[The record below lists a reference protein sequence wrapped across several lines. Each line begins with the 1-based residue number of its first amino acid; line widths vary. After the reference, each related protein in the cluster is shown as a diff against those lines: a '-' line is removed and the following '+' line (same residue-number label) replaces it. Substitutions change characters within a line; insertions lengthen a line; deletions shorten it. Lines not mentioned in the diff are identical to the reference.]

1 MSQRLRG
8 ASLGNIFGLAYT
20 DYIYVHIEG
29 DKLTD
34 LIFQNALL
42 DIPDFTTI
50 SLFQHEISSTE
61 SGYTFQFC
69 TVGYASYYQHSSY
82 FVLFQSNSD
91 NFLPLI
97 KDYKS
102 SSEFADVSRTIYDW
116 YNPTYDELDYC
127 SFYKVDQINK
137 MYIEKP
143 VLCVAHTTFSEPKD
157 VWTFTPELF
166 EVIEFVKDR
175 VRFRVTKLLLPNN
188 RDRQM
193 SFKNLVS
200 FDLNYP
206 PINQIEKALN
216 NTPPANLP
224 KGIRQVVFS
233 SCAQLSVNEPF
244 RGRQTPHIAPIYLFI
259 SRLKRQY
266 GSETVEIIFN
276 SAFNGQQVI
285 AARIDLSTAVENT
298 FIYIKTVDEAPLYAT
313 LRFPSAM
320 LELLSIQTVYKGT
333 TQPFSDTDEFDSN
346 VIIANAGM
354 AAAYIGGGLLSGLG
368 QGLGAYAQGKMQM
381 QMQDKTL
388 SWYEK
393 KQMHDIDNQRYLQ
406 QSMFDWKSH
415 MQDREFD
422 YGNEQQRRQ
431 IDWQR
436 SSQAAL
442 FSQQNL
448 YQNTQNKFTK
458 ELVETNLD
466 SDIRRARNAQ
476 QLSGYRTD
484 ATVSG
489 LTNSGRGG
497 LGHPDAPRGATLP
510 PRSASTQTNSPK
522 VYTTRP
528 TGFYTGPM
536 SSDNDKI

>member
-1 MSQRLRG
+1 MRG

-34 LIFQNALL
+34 LIFQNSLTN
-42 DIPDFTTI
+42 IPNYSTI
-50 SLFQHEISSTE
+50 SLLQHEISSTE
-61 SGYTFQFC
+61 SNYTFQFC
-69 TVGYASYYQHSSY
+69 SAGYASYYQLDSY
-82 FVLFQSNSD
+82 FVVFQSSSG

-97 KDYKS
+97 KDYTS
-102 SSEFADVSRTIYDW
+102 SSEYANIQRAIYDW
-116 YNPTYDELDYC
+116 YNPGYDEDGYC
-127 SFYKVDQINK
+127 TFFKVDQINK
-137 MYIEKP
+137 MFVEKP
-143 VLCVAHTTFSEPKD
+143 VSCVAHTSLSGSKADWVFL
-157 VWTFTPELF
+157 PESF

-175 VRFRVTKLLLPNN
+175 VKFRVTKLSLPNN
-188 RDRQM
+188 VDRQM
-193 SFKNLVS
+193 SFKNLIS
-200 FDLNYP
+200 LDLNYP
-206 PINQIEKALN
+206 SINQIEKALN
-216 NTPPANLP
+216 DNPPANLP
-224 KGIRQVVFS
+224 QGIRQIVFS
-233 SCAQLSVNEPF
+233 SYPQLSVNTPF
-244 RGRQTPHIAPIYLFI
+244 RGRQTPHIAPIFLFI
-259 SRLKRQY
+259 SRLKQQY
-266 GSETVEIIFN
+266 GSETVEIVFN

-285 AARIDLSTAVENT
+285 TARIDLSTAVENT
-298 FIYIKTVDEAPLYAT
+298 FVYIKTANDAPLYST

-320 LELLSIQTVYKGT
+320 LELLSVQTVYNGT
-333 TQPFSDTDEFDSN
+333 TQAFSDVNEFDSN
-346 VIIANAGM
+346 VIVANAG
-354 AAAYIGGGLLSGLG
+354 AAAAFIGGGLLSGLG

-388 SWYEK
+388 SWYER
-393 KQMHDIDNQRYLQ
+393 KQRHDIDNQRYLQ

-415 MQDREFD
+415 MQEREFD

-448 YQNTQNKFTK
+448 YQDTQNKFTK

-489 LTNSGRGG
+489 LSNSGRGG
-497 LGHPDAPRGATLP
+497 LGHPDAPRGAVLP
-510 PRSASTQTNSPK
+510 PRSASTQTNSPR

-536 SSDNDKI
+536 SNDNDRI

>member
-1 MSQRLRG
+1 M
-8 ASLGNIFGLAYT
+8 
-20 DYIYVHIEG
+20 
-29 DKLTD
+29 TD
-34 LIFQNALL
+34 LLFQRALN
-42 DIPDFTTI
+42 DIPNYSIIT
-50 SLFQHEISSTE
+50 LFKHEISSTE
-61 SGYTFQFC
+61 DDYTFQFC
-69 TVGYASYYQHSSY
+69 STGYASYYQFSSY

-102 SSEFADVSRTIYDW
+102 SSEYANVQRVIYDW
-116 YNPTYDELDYC
+116 YNPECDEYDYC
-127 SFYKVDQINK
+127 TFFRVDQINK
-137 MYIEKP
+137 MYVEKP
-143 VLCVAHTTFSEPKD
+143 VACVAHTTLTQSKADWMF
-157 VWTFTPELF
+157 VPEMF

-175 VRFRVTKLLLPNN
+175 VKFRVTKMLLPDNN
-188 RDRQM
+188 DRKM
-193 SFKNLVS
+193 VFKNLTS
-200 FDLNYP
+200 LDLNYP

-233 SCAQLSVNEPF
+233 SYAQLSVNSPF
-244 RGRQTPHIAPIYLFI
+244 RGRQTPHIAPVYLFI
-259 SRLKRQY
+259 SRLKQQY
-266 GSETVEIIFN
+266 GPETVEIIFN

-298 FIYIKTVDEAPLYAT
+298 FIYIKTNDEAPLYST

-320 LELLSIQTVYKGT
+320 LELLSVQTVYKGT
-333 TQPFSDTDEFDSN
+333 AQAFSDTDEFDSN
-346 VIIANAGM
+346 VIVANAGM

-381 QMQDKTL
+381 QMQDRTL

-422 YGNEQQRRQ
+422 YGNEQQKRQ

-458 ELVETNLD
+458 ELVEANLD

-536 SSDNDKI
+536 SSNDNRV

>member
-1 MSQRLRG
+1 MRG

-34 LIFQNALL
+34 LIFQNALTN
-42 DIPDFTTI
+42 IPDYSTI

-61 SGYTFQFC
+61 TNYTFQFC
-69 TVGYASYYQHSSY
+69 SIGYASYYQLSSY
-82 FVLFQSNSD
+82 FVVFQSNSN

-97 KDYKS
+97 KNYTS
-102 SSEFADVSRTIYDW
+102 SSEYANVARTIYDW
-116 YNPTYDELDYC
+116 YSPEYSEDDYC
-127 SFYKVDQINK
+127 IAFEVDQVNK
-137 MYIEKP
+137 MFVEKP
-143 VLCVAHTTFSEPKD
+143 VSCVAHTTMSGSKSEWIF
-157 VWTFTPELF
+157 VPEMF

-175 VRFRVTKLLLPNN
+175 VKFRITKLRLPDNV
-188 RDRQM
+188 DRKM
-193 SFKNLVS
+193 SFKNLKTL
-200 FDLNYP
+200 DINYP
-206 PINQIEKALN
+206 PINQIEKAITDNPL
-216 NTPPANLP
+216 ANLP
-224 KGIRQVVFS
+224 QGIRQIVFS
-233 SCAQLSVNEPF
+233 SYPQLSVNSPF
-244 RGRQTPHIAPIYLFI
+244 RGRQTPQIAPIFLFI

-298 FIYIKTVDEAPLYAT
+298 FIYIKTVDDAPLYST

-320 LELLSIQTVYKGT
+320 LELLSVQTVYNGN
-333 TQPFSDTDEFDSN
+333 TQAFSDVDEFDSN
-346 VIIANAGM
+346 VIIANAG
-354 AAAYIGGGLLSGLG
+354 AAAAFIGGGLLSGLG

-393 KQMHDIDNQRYLQ
+393 KQRDDIDNQRYLQ

-415 MQDREFD
+415 MQERDFD

-436 SSQAAL
+436 NSQAAL
-442 FSQQNL
+442 FQQQNL
-448 YQNTQNKFTK
+448 YQDTQNKFTK

-510 PRSASTQTNSPK
+510 PRSVSTQTNSPK

-536 SSDNDKI
+536 SSDNDRF

>member
-1 MSQRLRG
+1 MRG

-20 DYIYVHIEG
+20 DYIYLHIEG

-34 LIFQNALL
+34 LLFQNALTN
-42 DIPDFTTI
+42 IPDFTTI
-50 SLFQHEISSTE
+50 SLLQHEISSTE

-69 TVGYASYYQHSSY
+69 NAGYVSYYQNSSHL
-82 FVLFQSNSD
+82 VLFQSNSN

-97 KDYKS
+97 KDYKNNA
-102 SSEFADVSRTIYDW
+102 EYTDISRTIYDW
-116 YNPTYDELDYC
+116 YNPSYDEDDYC
-127 SFYKVDQINK
+127 VFYKVEQVNK
-137 MYIEKP
+137 FFIEKP
-143 VLCVAHTTFSEPKD
+143 VTCVAHTTFTGSKAE
-157 VWTFTPELF
+157 WIFTPEAF
-166 EVIEFVKDR
+166 EVVEFIKDR
-175 VRFRVTKLLLPNN
+175 VKFRVTKLLLPKTQE
-188 RDRQM
+188 REM
-193 SFKNLVS
+193 SFKNLIS

-206 PINQIEKALN
+206 AINQIEKALN
-216 NTPPANLP
+216 NVIPANLP
-224 KGIRQVVFS
+224 KGIRQIVFS
-233 SCAQLSVNEPF
+233 SYAQFSVNNPY

-259 SRLKRQY
+259 SRLKQQY

-298 FIYIKTVDEAPLYAT
+298 FIYIKTVDEAPLYST

-354 AAAYIGGGLLSGLG
+354 AAAFMGGGLLSGLG
-368 QGLGAYAQGKMQM
+368 QGIGAYAQGKMQM

-415 MQDREFD
+415 MQNREFD

-497 LGHPDAPRGATLP
+497 LGHPDAPRGAILP

-536 SSDNDKI
+536 SSNDDKI

>member
-1 MSQRLRG
+1 MRG

-34 LIFQNALL
+34 LLFQNSLTNILETKTLSLL
-42 DIPDFTTI
+42 
-50 SLFQHEISSTE
+50 QHEISSTE
-61 SGYTFQFC
+61 LNYTFQFC
-69 TVGYASYYQHSSY
+69 TIGYASYYQHNGY
-82 FVLFQSNSD
+82 FVVFQSNSD

-97 KDYKS
+97 KEYSS
-102 SSEFADVSRTIYDW
+102 SSEYADVQRIIYDW
-116 YNPTYDELDYC
+116 YDPTFDELDYC
-127 SFYKVDQINK
+127 AVFKVDQVNK
-137 MYIEKP
+137 MFVEKP
-143 VLCVAHTTFSEPKD
+143 VECVAHTTFSGSKAEWMFIPD
-157 VWTFTPELF
+157 SF
-166 EVIEFVKDR
+166 EVIEFIKDR
-175 VRFRVTKLLLPNN
+175 VKFRVTKLLLPDTNERRMN
-188 RDRQM
+188 
-193 SFKNLVS
+193 FKNLKS

-216 NTPPANLP
+216 DAPLANLP
-224 KGIRQVVFS
+224 QGIRQVVFS
-233 SCAQLSVNEPF
+233 SYAQLSVNGPF

-259 SRLKRQY
+259 TRLKQQY

-298 FIYIKTVDEAPLYAT
+298 FIYIKTADDAPLYST

-333 TQPFSDTDEFDSN
+333 SQPFSDVDEFDSN

-354 AAAYIGGGLLSGLG
+354 AAAYIGGGLLSGIG
-368 QGLGAYAQGKMQM
+368 QGLGAYAQSKTQM

-388 SWYEK
+388 SWYERK
-393 KQMHDIDNQRYLQ
+393 HMQDMDNQRYLQ

-415 MQDREFD
+415 MQEREFN

-458 ELVETNLD
+458 ELVETNLE

-497 LGHPDAPRGATLP
+497 LGHPDAPRGAILP

-536 SSDNDKI
+536 SNDNDRI

>member
-1 MSQRLRG
+1 MRG

-34 LIFQNALL
+34 LLFQNSLI
-42 DIPDFTTI
+42 DIPNFSTI
-50 SLFQHEISSTE
+50 SLFQYEISSTE
-61 SGYTFQFC
+61 YGYTFQFC
-69 TVGYASYYQHSSY
+69 TVGYAAYYQNSSH

-97 KDYKS
+97 KNYKS
-102 SSEFADVSRTIYDW
+102 AGEYANIERTMYDW
-116 YNPTYDELDYC
+116 YNPTYEESDYC
-127 SFYKVDQINK
+127 IFYKVDQINK
-137 MYIEKP
+137 MYVEKP
-143 VLCVAHTTFSEPKD
+143 VTCVAYTSLAEDQSPKSEW
-157 VWTFTPELF
+157 VFTPESF
-166 EVIEFVKDR
+166 EVIEFVKDK
-175 VRFRVTKLLLPNN
+175 VKFRITKLLLPNN
-188 RDRQM
+188 KDREM
-193 SFKNLVS
+193 SFKNLKS
-200 FDLNYP
+200 IDINFP

-216 NTPPANLP
+216 NIVPSNLP
-224 KGIRQVVFS
+224 KNLRQLVFS
-233 SCAQLSVNEPF
+233 SYSQLSVNKPF

-266 GSETVEIIFN
+266 GPETVEIIFN

-285 AARIDLSTAVENT
+285 AARIDLDTAVENT
-298 FIYIKTVDEAPLYAT
+298 FIYIKAVDDAPLYST

-346 VIIANAGM
+346 VIIANAGL

-415 MQDREFD
+415 MQNREFD

-497 LGHPDAPRGATLP
+497 LGHPDAPRGIILP
-510 PRSASTQTNSPK
+510 PRSASTQTNSPR

-536 SSDNDKI
+536 SSNEDKI